1 MRPLHDRPLVIRLC
15 YAVVCCLACHL
26 HMPSPHCSICRHVA
40 LLMQLCLVP
49 LLGLALGLVD
59 WGKGRAAALQCCWRA
74 LNSLLYM
81 AAATLST
88 KVVLNSRPGIGS
100 NSPLCRCSAHGGCR
114 CCAYLLHTVGSTQCA
129 WTCHCS
135 AAAVRL
141 CGCVQLAMRLLRLCC
156 RLQLQPQLGQMP
168 LPAVLTQR
176 QHRQLQVQ
184 LAMLAGERE
193 GWGTS
198 WSTYS
203 NRTHWCATF
212 SGVMSLHCLSQCSRA
227 HFNYTAS

>member
-1 MRPLHDRPLVIRLC
+1 MSTCCAADA
-15 YAVVCCLACHL
+15 AV
-26 HMPSPHCSICRHVA
+26 
-40 LLMQLCLVP
+40 
-49 LLGLALGLVD
+49 LGAAARAGFGAGGL
-59 WGKGRAAALQCCWRA
+59 GKGRAAALQCCWRA

-88 KVVLNSRPGIGS
+88 KVVLNSRPGIGCS
-100 NSPLCRCSAHGGCR
+100 SPLCRCSAHGGCR

-212 SGVMSLHCLSQCSRA
+212 SGVMSLHCFVTILPCTLQLHRFMSGWRRA
-227 HFNYTAS
+227 CDIAAG